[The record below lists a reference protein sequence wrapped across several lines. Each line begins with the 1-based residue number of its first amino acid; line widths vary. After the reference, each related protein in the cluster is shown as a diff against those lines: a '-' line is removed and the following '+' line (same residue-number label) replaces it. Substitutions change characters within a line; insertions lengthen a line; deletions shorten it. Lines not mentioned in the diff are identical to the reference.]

1 MSIETPETLS
11 VLKHADV
18 VITYSQ
24 RVLNVLKE
32 LGMDSKSRLIPNF
45 VDVES
50 FSRPTS
56 VGDGSGTR
64 IVMISRLEGHKDPV
78 TPVRAFY
85 YVRKEVPNATFQ
97 IVGYGSLY
105 NYINDLIQ
113 DLNLEGAVTL
123 VSKKTDV
130 REFLWDSDIF
140 VATKSGYIAVLEA
153 WAAGLAVVAPECGIM
168 KEIISNYENGILVS
182 PNDIEQLA
190 SAMIRLIKDR
200 DLRRTL
206 AMNGMKTVK
215 KHDIGEVAPRIA
227 DIYDSLASK

>member
-1 MSIETPETLS
+1 MSIETPKTLS

-32 LGMDSKSRLIPNF
+32 LGMGSKSRLITNF
-45 VDVES
+45 VDVGS
-50 FSRPTS
+50 FGRPTS
-56 VGDGSGTR
+56 VDDGSGTR
-64 IVMISRLEGHKDPV
+64 AIMVSRLGEVKDPI

-85 YVRKEVPNATFQ
+85 YVRKEVPNATLQ
-97 IVGYGSLY
+97 IVGYGGLY
-105 NYINDLIQ
+105 KYINDLIQ
-113 DLNLEGAVTL
+113 GLNLEGAVTL
-123 VSKKTDV
+123 VGKKTDV

-140 VATKSGYIAVLEA
+140 VATRSGYVAMLEA

-168 KEIISNYENGILVS
+168 KEIISDYENGILVS
-182 PNDIEQLA
+182 PNDVEQLA
-190 SAMIRLIKDR
+190 SAMIRLMKDR

-206 AMNGMKTVK
+206 VMNGMKTVK